1 MIETAAVEVDI
12 LVLFS
17 CPETYGPSW
26 IVGHFVAT
34 NMKSQLVAS
43 VFATPAAT
51 YG

>member
-1 MIETAAVEVDI
+1 MIETVLTAVDI

-34 NMKSQLVAS
+34 NMDSQLVGS
-43 VFATPAAT
+43 V
-51 YG
+51 